1 MSAQSIFINGNIH
14 TMDARTPHAEAVA
27 VRDDRI
33 LAVGSNQAM
42 RDLLAPGGRVI
53 DLGGRTV
60 VPGLIDAHLHFL
72 AYGLSLREIDLINVP
87 TLAAALDRVAV
98 HAAATPAGH
107 WLTGR
112 GWDQVLWPEPRF
124 PSHAALDR
132 VTDVHPVFLRRKCG
146 HAGWANA
153 KALELAG
160 ITADTAC
167 A

>member
-42 RDLLAPGGRVI
+42 RDLLAPGGRVV

-72 AYGLSLREIDLINVP
+72 AYGLSLGEIDLINVP

-98 HAAATPAGH
+98 HAAATPAGI
-107 WLTGR
+107 T
-112 GWDQVLWPEPRF
+112 
-124 PSHAALDR
+124 
-132 VTDVHPVFLRRKCG
+132 PV
-146 HAGWANA
+146 
-153 KALELAG
+153 
-160 ITADTAC
+160 
-167 A
+167 